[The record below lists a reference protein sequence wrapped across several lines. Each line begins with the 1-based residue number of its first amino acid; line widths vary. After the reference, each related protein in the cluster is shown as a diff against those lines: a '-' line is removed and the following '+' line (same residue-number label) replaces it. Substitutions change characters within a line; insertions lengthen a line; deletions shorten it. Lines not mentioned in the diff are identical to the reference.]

1 MRKAISICSIIGA
14 TVTAIVCADIG
25 LYLVSIISTAY
36 MAFWLYANTIAKK
49 KPRAATQGNKNRV
62 STRILD
68 FNSTKITP
76 RTQVQKVW
84 TPDGIVLQKIH
95 IVD

>member
-1 MRKAISICSIIGA
+1 MKKTISICSIIGA

-49 KPRAATQGNKNRV
+49 KLRQAQQSNEDKIHTK
-62 STRILD
+62 ILD
-68 FNSTKITP
+68 FNSTRITP